1 MFRDFSLR
9 GSYVTV
15 ITTAAD
21 SYCTFGNSLSK
32 VHILDS
38 GFVVLSEGLTE
49 EYRLACPA
57 EL

>member
-9 GSYVTV
+9 GYSV

-21 SYCTFGNSLSK
+21 SYCTFDNSLGK

-38 GFVVLSEGLTE
+38 GSVVLSEGLME
-49 EYRLACPA
+49 EYRLACPV